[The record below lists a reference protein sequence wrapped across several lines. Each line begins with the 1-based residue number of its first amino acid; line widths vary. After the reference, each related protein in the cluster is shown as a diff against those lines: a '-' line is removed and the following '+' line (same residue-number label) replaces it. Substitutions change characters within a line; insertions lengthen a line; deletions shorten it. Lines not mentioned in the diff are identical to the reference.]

1 MRLWEVPWWLSR
13 LGICPC
19 HGYGFD
25 RCYGAGSKP
34 GPGTSMCHR
43 CGQNRE
49 KNQRANMRLG
59 LPGAGGPMTVGVA
72 ASPETGAGTRGVRS
86 SGLGPR
92 PPCPEEGNHRDEQA
106 RAFLLSAP
114 RHKSGGHPFNTT
126 ASGLLQTHLSRDP
139 MNACWKLPPVLQDDD
154 SQRLRRPRGV
164 LRAGGAAEGWAL
176 PGDEQ
181 MGRAPSGAFGF
192 LTLGHA

>member
-1 MRLWEVPWWLSR
+1 MVAQQVRDLPLSR
-13 LGICPC
+13 LWLRSLLWRRFKTWPRNF
-19 HGYGFD
+19 HVPQVWP
-25 RCYGAGSKP
+25 K
-34 GPGTSMCHR
+34 
-43 CGQNRE
+43 QRE
-49 KNQRANMRLG
+49 KPKSKHAT
-59 LPGAGGPMTVGVA
+59 GAARSTGGPMTVGVA